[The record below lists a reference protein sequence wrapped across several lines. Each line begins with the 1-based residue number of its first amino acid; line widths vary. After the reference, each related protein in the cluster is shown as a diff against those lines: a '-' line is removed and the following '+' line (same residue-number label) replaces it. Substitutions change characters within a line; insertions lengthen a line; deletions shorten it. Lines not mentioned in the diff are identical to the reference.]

1 MERRQM
7 ELIKMA
13 LRLLHKETD
22 KNKTFYYSMEKY
34 QLTLNNIWKYIK
46 EIFGDVEV
54 AHLPPHGNNIRSTY
68 AKEYE
73 KTLRLADGLRQMGVG
88 PGDRVATLD
97 WNTIWHFDMYWAVP
111 GMGAV
116 LHPLNVRL
124 APEDIAYIINHAGD
138 KALIYH
144 RDFAPLVEKLK
155 PHLKTVQIYIQI
167 SDGLGP
173 ATKDPEIEDVI
184 KQGQPK
190 PLPETSEDT
199 VATIGYTSGTTGK
212 PKGAYFTHRA
222 LTLHTLTSSIAF
234 AGYRGFARPECA
246 EKPCTFLQL
255 VPMFHVH
262 GWGTPWAFAM
272 LGWRQV
278 YPGRFDPNHTVK
290 LVAEEEVK
298 ALAGVPTM
306 LYMLLTAPELP
317 KHLAKIREV
326 KPMFVVGGAALPKE
340 LARKAA
346 EAGFIPRVGYGMTET
361 APILTL
367 GFFRATEKMPE
378 DVEEYYSLLTATGLP
393 IPLVDLMVADENL
406 NPVPRDGKA
415 MGEIVVR
422 SPWVTPEYLGD
433 PEKTREAWK
442 GGWFHTGDVAV
453 WLPDGRV
460 RIVDRA
466 KDVIK
471 SGGEWI
477 SSLQLEDL
485 IATHPAVAQVAV
497 IGVPHEK
504 WGERPVAVVILK
516 PGASATEQDIIK
528 HLEKFV
534 EAGKI
539 PKWWL
544 PDRVIFVQQLPLTGT
559 GKIDKKVLKEQ
570 FKEVLR

>member
-1 MERRQM
+1 
-7 ELIKMA
+7 
-13 LRLLHKETD
+13 
-22 KNKTFYYSMEKY
+22 
-34 QLTLNNIWKYIK
+34 
-46 EIFGDVEV
+46 
-54 AHLPPHGNNIRSTY
+54 
-68 AKEYE
+68 
-73 KTLRLADGLRQMGVG
+73 
-88 PGDRVATLD
+88 
-97 WNTIWHFDMYWAVP
+97 
-111 GMGAV
+111 
-116 LHPLNVRL
+116 
-124 APEDIAYIINHAGD
+124 
-138 KALIYH
+138 
-144 RDFAPLVEKLK
+144 
-155 PHLKTVQIYIQI
+155 
-167 SDGLGP
+167 
-173 ATKDPEIEDVI
+173 
-184 KQGQPK
+184 
-190 PLPETSEDT
+190 
-199 VATIGYTSGTTGK
+199 
-212 PKGAYFTHRA
+212 
-222 LTLHTLTSSIAF
+222 
-234 AGYRGFARPECA
+234 
-246 EKPCTFLQL
+246 
-255 VPMFHVH
+255 
-262 GWGTPWAFAM
+262 
-272 LGWRQV
+272 
-278 YPGRFDPNHTVK
+278 
-290 LVAEEEVK
+290 
-298 ALAGVPTM
+298 
-306 LYMLLTAPELP
+306 
-317 KHLAKIREV
+317 
-326 KPMFVVGGAALPKE
+326 
-340 LARKAA
+340 
-346 EAGFIPRVGYGMTET
+346 
-361 APILTL
+361 
-367 GFFRATEKMPE
+367 MPE

-433 PEKTREAWK
+433 PEKTKEAWK

-570 FKEVLR
+570 FKGVLR

>member
-1 MERRQM
+1 
-7 ELIKMA
+7 
-13 LRLLHKETD
+13 
-22 KNKTFYYSMEKY
+22 MEKY
-34 QLTLNNIWKYIK
+34 QLTLSNLWKYIK
-46 EIFGDVEV
+46 EIYGDVEV
-54 AHLPPHGNNIRSTY
+54 AYLPPHGNNIRSTY
-68 AKEYE
+68 GREYE
-73 KTLRLADGLRQMGVG
+73 RSLRLADGLRLLGIA

-97 WNTIWHFDMYWAVP
+97 WNTIWHFDLYWAVP

-124 APEDIAYIINHAGD
+124 APEDLVYIINHAQD

-155 PHLKTVQIYIQI
+155 PRLKSVQLYIQI
-167 SDGLGP
+167 SDGLGT
-173 ATKDPEIEDVI
+173 ATRDPEIEDVI
-184 KQGQPK
+184 KQGEPR
-190 PLPETSEDT
+190 PLPEIGEDT

-222 LTLHTLTSSIAF
+222 LTLHTLVTAVAF
-234 AGYRGFARPECA
+234 AGFRGFARPECA
-246 EKPCTFLQL
+246 EEQCALMQL

-262 GWGTPWAFAM
+262 GWGTPWTFAL
-272 LGWRQV
+272 LGWRQI

-290 LVAEEEVK
+290 LIAEEGVK
-298 ALAGVPTM
+298 TMAGVPTM
-306 LYMLLTAPELP
+306 LYMLLTAPEFP
-317 KHLAKIREV
+317 KYAEKIKAVR
-326 KPMFVVGGAALPKE
+326 PIFVVGGAALPKE

-367 GFFRATEKMPE
+367 GFFRPTEEIPKE
-378 DVEEYYSLLTATGLP
+378 VDRYYDLLTATGLP
-393 IPLVDLMVADENL
+393 IPLVDLLVVDEGL
-406 NPVPRDGKA
+406 RPVPRDGRSV
-415 MGEIVVR
+415 GEIVVR
-422 SPWVTPEYLGD
+422 APWVTPEYLGD
-433 PEKTREAWK
+433 VEKTREAWR

-485 IATHPAVAQVAV
+485 IMTHPAVAQVAV
-497 IGVPHEK
+497 VGVPHEK
-504 WGERPVAVVILK
+504 WGERPVAVVVLK

-544 PDRVIFVQQLPLTGT
+544 PDKVIFTTQLPLTGT
-559 GKIDKKVLKEQ
+559 GKIDKKVLREQ
-570 FKEVLR
+570 YKGVLR

>member
-1 MERRQM
+1 ME
-7 ELIKMA
+7 
-13 LRLLHKETD
+13 T
-22 KNKTFYYSMEKY
+22 Y
-34 QLTLNNIWKYIK
+34 QLTLNNILKYVK
-46 EIFGDVEV
+46 EIYSDVEV
-54 AHLPPHGNNIRSTY
+54 VYRPPHGNDIRSTY
-68 AKEYE
+68 GREYE
-73 KTLRLADGLRQMGVG
+73 RVLKLADGLNKLGVG

-97 WNTIWHFDMYWAVP
+97 WNTIWHFELYWAVP

-124 APEDIAYIINHAGD
+124 APEDLVYIINHAGD
-138 KALIYH
+138 KVLIYH

-155 PHLKTVQIYIQI
+155 PHLKTVQLYIQI
-167 SDGLGP
+167 ADGQGP
-173 ATKDPEIEDVI
+173 ATKDVEIEDVI
-184 KQGQPK
+184 KQGEPK
-190 PLPETSEDT
+190 PLPEISEDK
-199 VATIGYTSGTTGK
+199 VATIGYTSGTTGR

-222 LTLHTLTSSIAF
+222 LTLHTLVSALAF
-234 AGYRGFARPECA
+234 AGFRGFARPECV
-246 EKPCTFLQL
+246 EEICTFLQL

-262 GWGTPWAFAM
+262 GWGTPWTFAL

-278 YPGRFDPNHTVK
+278 YPGRFDAGHTAR
-290 LVAEEEVK
+290 LIAEENVK
-298 ALAGVPTM
+298 SLAGVPTM
-306 LYMLLTAPELP
+306 LYMILTHPDFP
-317 KHLAKIREV
+317 KYVEKVRKIR
-326 KPMFVVGGAALPKE
+326 PIFTVGGAALPKE
-340 LARKAA
+340 LAKKAE

-367 GFFRATEKMPE
+367 GFFKPTEKIPK
-378 DVEEYYSLLTATGLP
+378 DVEEYYHLLTATGLP

-406 NPVPRDGKA
+406 RPVPRDGKT

-422 SPWVTPEYLGD
+422 APWVTPEYLGD
-433 PEKTREAWK
+433 PEKTREAWR
-442 GGWFHTGDVAV
+442 GGWFHTGDVAI
-453 WLPDGRV
+453 WQPDGRV

-485 IATHPAVAQVAV
+485 ILTHPAVAQAAV
-497 IGVPHEK
+497 IGVPHEM

-516 PGASATEQDIIK
+516 PGASAKEEDIIK

-544 PDRVIFVQQLPLTGT
+544 PDKVIFVQQLPLTGT
-559 GKIDKKVLKEQ
+559 GKIDKKVLREQ
-570 FKEVLR
+570 FKDVLKK